1 MTAGAPASIN
11 SHPDTGTTPRTRAW
25 HRVWRYA
32 APFVAI
38 AAVAGVVLALSRP
51 WQKPAGY
58 PPGSAALREAERLGA
73 LDPLAPKV
81 GQPAPDFALWS
92 LDGQTVRLSDLRG
105 RVVLINFWATWCG
118 PCRAE
123 MPEIEA
129 VYRES
134 KEQDFVVLAINE
146 ENASLEEARKL
157 ARDFRDELDL
167 TFPIL
172 LDGPDGQVFR
182 QYRLYGLPSSFI
194 VDRDGIIRTVRFGP
208 LNRDF
213 LRARLEELRRGGT

>member
-1 MTAGAPASIN
+1 MTTSMDSERDTTTARPPAAG
-11 SHPDTGTTPRTRAW
+11 RRW
-25 HRVWRYA
+25 WRYA

-38 AAVAGVVLALSRP
+38 VAVVGAVLALSRP

-92 LDGQTVRLSDLRG
+92 LDGQTVRLSELRG

-118 PCRAE
+118 PCRGE

-129 VYRES
+129 VYREF
-134 KEQDFVVLAINE
+134 KDQGFVVLAINE
-146 ENASLEEARKL
+146 ENVSLDEARTL

-182 QYRLYGLPSSFI
+182 QYRLYGLPSSLI
-194 VDRDGIIRTVRFGP
+194 VDKDGVIRTVRFGP

-213 LRARLEELRRGGT
+213 LRAKLEEARRGGT

>member
-1 MTAGAPASIN
+1 
-11 SHPDTGTTPRTRAW
+11 
-25 HRVWRYA
+25 
-32 APFVAI
+32 
-38 AAVAGVVLALSRP
+38 
-51 WQKPAGY
+51 
-58 PPGSAALREAERLGA
+58 
-73 LDPLAPKV
+73 
-81 GQPAPDFALWS
+81 
-92 LDGQTVRLSDLRG
+92 
-105 RVVLINFWATWCG
+105 
-118 PCRAE
+118 

>member
-1 MTAGAPASIN
+1 M
-11 SHPDTGTTPRTRAW
+11 TTPTSSDRDTTAARPLNAR
-25 HRVWRYA
+25 HRWWRYA
-32 APFVAI
+32 APFVTI
-38 AAVAGVVLALSRP
+38 AAVAGAVVALSRP
-51 WQKPAGY
+51 WQKPTGY

-73 LDPLAPKV
+73 LDPFAPKV
-81 GQPAPDFALWS
+81 GQAAPDFALWS
-92 LDGQTVRLSDLRG
+92 LDGQTVRLSDFRG

-118 PCRAE
+118 PCRGE

-129 VYRES
+129 VYREF
-134 KEQDFVVLAINE
+134 KDQDFMVLAINE
-146 ENASLEEARKL
+146 ENTSLDEARKL

-194 VDRDGIIRTVRFGP
+194 VDKEGVIRTVRFGP

-213 LRARLEELRRGGT
+213 LRAKLEEAYRGGP

>member
-1 MTAGAPASIN
+1 MTGI
-11 SHPDTGTTPRTRAW
+11 DTGGERDGTVLRPGGGRRW
-25 HRVWRYA
+25 WRYVT
-32 APFVAI
+32 PFAAI
-38 AAVAGVVLALSRP
+38 AAVAGLVLALSRP
-51 WQKPAGY
+51 WHKPAGY
-58 PPGSAALREAERLGA
+58 PSGSAALREAERLGA
-73 LDPLAPKV
+73 LDPFAPKV

-92 LDGQTVRLSDLRG
+92 LDGQTVRLSEFRG

-118 PCRAE
+118 PCRGE

-129 VYRES
+129 VYREF
-134 KEQDFVVLAINE
+134 KDQDFVVLAINE
-146 ENASLEEARKL
+146 ENVSLDEARKL

-194 VDRDGIIRTVRFGP
+194 VDKEGVIRAVRFGP

-213 LRARLEELRRGGT
+213 LRAKLEEARRGGT

>member
-1 MTAGAPASIN
+1 MTAPTSSERGTVARP
-11 SHPDTGTTPRTRAW
+11 PDARRRW
-25 HRVWRYA
+25 WRYA
-32 APFVAI
+32 APFVGI
-38 AAVAGVVLALSRP
+38 AAVASAVLALSRP
-51 WQKPAGY
+51 WQKPTGY

-73 LDPLAPKV
+73 LDPFAPKV
-81 GQPAPDFALWS
+81 GQAAPDFALWS
-92 LDGQTVRLSDLRG
+92 LDGQTVRLSDFRG

-118 PCRAE
+118 PCRGE

-129 VYRES
+129 VYRQF
-134 KEQDFVVLAINE
+134 KDQDFMVLAINE
-146 ENASLEEARKL
+146 ENTSLDEARKL

-194 VDRDGIIRTVRFGP
+194 VDKEGVIRAVRFGP

-213 LRARLEELRRGGT
+213 LRAKLEEARRGGT

>member
-1 MTAGAPASIN
+1 MTSTSTGSDHHTPAAGAA
-11 SHPDTGTTPRTRAW
+11 GTRRRW
-25 HRVWRYA
+25 WRYA
-32 APFVAI
+32 APFIAI

-92 LDGQTVRLSDLRG
+92 LDGQTIRLSDLRG

-123 MPEIEA
+123 MPEIET
-129 VYRES
+129 VYREF
-134 KEQDFVVLAINE
+134 KDQGFVVLAVNE
-146 ENASLEEARKL
+146 ENVSLEEARKL

-172 LDGPDGQVFR
+172 LDGPEGQVFR

-194 VDRDGIIRTVRFGP
+194 VDRDGVIRTVRFGP
-208 LNRDF
+208 LSRDF
-213 LRARLEELRRGGT
+213 LRAKLDEARRDGT